1 MKKIIITKIA
11 VGSIASAAGCTGL
24 AGCGKST
31 LAKIIVG
38 YERVDA
44 SEILLDGRPV
54 QEKCFSP
61 VQMIYQNP
69 EFAVNPRIK
78 AGESLKEPWDPD

>member
-1 MKKIIITKIA
+1 M
-11 VGSIASAAGCTGL
+11 
-24 AGCGKST
+24 
-31 LAKIIVG
+31 
-38 YERVDA
+38 DA

-78 AGESLKEPWDPD
+78 AGESLKEPWDPDEKLMERMGIEDDWLKRWHLNYLEENYRGFVLRES